1 MVKFLKTTYLDA
13 VIIIPAH
20 DILTME
26 IGSTNDVKIY
36 INKVGHRAS
45 LASEVLGYKFTA
57 ATANNTAKQKEQ
69 LAHLVNE
76 LEKALSTDWKK
87 PMYELSFK
95 YPVTGFNLIED
106 EWSNP
111 A

>member
-1 MVKFLKTTYLDA
+1 MVKFLKTTFSDS
-13 VIIIPAH
+13 VILVPAH

-26 IGSTNDVKIY
+26 IGSNTEVKIY
-36 INKVGHRAS
+36 INKVGHRATG
-45 LASEVLGYKFTA
+45 ASQVLGYKFS
-57 ATANNTAKQKEQ
+57 ATKASDTAKTKEQ

-111 A
+111 